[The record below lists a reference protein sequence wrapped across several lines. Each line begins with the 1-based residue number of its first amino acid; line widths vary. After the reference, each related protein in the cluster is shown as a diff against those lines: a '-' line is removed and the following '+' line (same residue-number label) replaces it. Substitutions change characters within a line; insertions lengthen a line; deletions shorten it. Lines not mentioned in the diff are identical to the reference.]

1 MRTRTQNSHI
11 EAVSANLR
19 HQEHHL
25 GITYKF
31 RTHTIQNVENIDMAV
46 NKKENKSYS
55 LGANLPSAPSEQKD
69 DVQSRY
75 QQDFNRYQA
84 QIEKTRRVFE
94 GSEAA

>member
-1 MRTRTQNSHI
+1 
-11 EAVSANLR
+11 
-19 HQEHHL
+19 
-25 GITYKF
+25 
-31 RTHTIQNVENIDMAV
+31 MAV

-55 LGANLPSAPSEQKD
+55 LGANLPSAQTEQKD

-94 GSEAA
+94 NSEAA